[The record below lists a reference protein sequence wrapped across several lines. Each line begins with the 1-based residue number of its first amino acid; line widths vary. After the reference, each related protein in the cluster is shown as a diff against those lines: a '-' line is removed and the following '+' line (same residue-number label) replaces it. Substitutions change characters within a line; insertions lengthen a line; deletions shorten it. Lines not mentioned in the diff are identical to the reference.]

1 MFHAAGTSKP
11 TALTRELG
19 GGEEHNCGF
28 PVLLKIGDWTMKTL
42 VLTLA
47 VLLTATTALFAQS
60 LPNFGPNAPSYGD
73 SYGKPVSGTYPPV
86 GYGGYAYQPYRH
98 HLHHRYHHRYRHHR
112 YQW

>member
-1 MFHAAGTSKP
+1 LNRIT
-11 TALTRELG
+11 LRELG
-19 GGEEHNCGF
+19 NLRNTTAAF
-28 PVLLKIGDWTMKTL
+28 PVLLIIDIGDWIMKTI

-47 VLLTATTALFAQS
+47 VLLSATAISFAQS

-98 HLHHRYHHRYRHHR
+98 YHPRRYHHRYRHYR
-112 YQW
+112 YWW